1 MGMRGDWDG
10 GWMQLVTR
18 NSYTGTSYDG
28 QLRFGG
34 ICGFF
39 ALGLFSLAHCA
50 YRCESEKREAR
61 RDSRLGICA
70 CVCLHVPTTI
80 TTITYG

>member
-10 GWMQLVTR
+10 GWMQFVTR

-28 QLRFGG
+28 RLRFGG

-39 ALGLFSLAHCA
+39 ALGPFSLAHCA
-50 YRCESEKREAR
+50 YRDERARSEKR
-61 RDSRLGICA
+61 DGIA
-70 CVCLHVPTTI
+70 VLAI
-80 TTITYG
+80 TSIAYG